1 MWKTKSNPKAPKKK
15 KFVINRQSWYSRKT
29 KFELKYTE
37 NGDMT
42 CFFGCFCTR
51 LKKVSKHRFDAKN
64 APQMMTTLKNK
75 ERERE
80 KIKEPLL
87 KTYL

>member
-1 MWKTKSNPKAPKKK
+1 
-15 KFVINRQSWYSRKT
+15 
-29 KFELKYTE
+29 
-37 NGDMT
+37 
-42 CFFGCFCTR
+42 
-51 LKKVSKHRFDAKN
+51 HRFDAKN
-64 APQMMTTLKNK
+64 APQDDMTTLKNK